1 MIKLIIIEL
10 TKIFHKKFIYVVLSL
25 MLIFCL
31 LNNTLYYLDYDE
43 EGFYKKEEKNN
54 TAEIKKLEDKITKY
68 DKNNENDKTM
78 YTSLKTKIDILNLKN
93 NFPKNTWQYNKT
105 NDYFYDIIY
114 QRNTYTYL
122 IEDEIKK
129 KEIEN
134 TYQEKLTKL
143 TKGDWK
149 YFLNQ
154 EKEELEKKKRE
165 LASNL
170 KNTND
175 TLEKENI
182 NIELEY
188 LSIKLKTINY
198 RLENQ
203 VLEEKTYL
211 NESLKNWEESTTL
224 VSNLTRKTNLT
235 KEEQITLNN
244 ALAKVKVNEYILKN
258 KQNIN
263 KENSLNYELRTIIE
277 DYEFFIVILILMVAS
292 TIICEEFNK
301 GTIKL
306 LLIKPYSRGKI
317 LISKYCTCLFIL
329 LLTICFLILIQLGI
343 GTYLFKTES
352 LKLPVIVYHFSK
364 KELIEYTIWQYMLIR
379 ILSRLPFY
387 ILLLTISFTL
397 STFFTS
403 TVVSIM
409 IPMIIYLFDSI
420 IINIG
425 IKYKITIIKYLLNP
439 NWHFEKYLFGNTNE
453 IASITI
459 KESIIICIV
468 YFVVLSI
475 CTILYFQKK
484 NIKNI

>member
-25 MLIFCL
+25 MLLFCL
-31 LNNTLYYLDYDE
+31 LNNILYYLDYDE
-43 EGFYKKEEKNN
+43 EGFYKKEVKND
-54 TAEIKKLEDKITKY
+54 TTELKKLEDKLTKY
-68 DKNNENDKTM
+68 NENNENDKTM
-78 YTSLKTKIDILNLKN
+78 YISLKTKIDILTLKN
-93 NFPKNTWQYNKT
+93 NFPKNTWQYNKI
-105 NDYFYDIIY
+105 NDYFYDLIY
-114 QRNTYTYL
+114 QRNTYIYL
-122 IEDEIKK
+122 VKDEIKK
-129 KEIEN
+129 KEIED

-143 TKGDWK
+143 TKGDWQ

-154 EKEELEKKKRE
+154 EKEELEEKKRKLE
-165 LASNL
+165 SNL
-170 KNTND
+170 KTTND

-182 NIELEY
+182 KVDLEN

-211 NESLKNWEESTTL
+211 NESLKKWEENSL
-224 VSNLTRKTNLT
+224 LLSSLTRKTNLT
-235 KEEQITLNN
+235 KKEKDIKKQ
-244 ALAKVKVNEYILKN
+244 ALADIKINEYILKN

-263 KENSLNYELRTIIE
+263 KENSLNYELRTIAE

-317 LISKYCTCLFIL
+317 LISKYCTCLLIL

-343 GTYLFKTES
+343 GSYLFKIES
-352 LKLPVIVYHFSK
+352 LKLPVVIYHFGK
-364 KELIEYTIWQYMLIR
+364 KELIEYTIWQYMIIR

-425 IKYKITIIKYLLNP
+425 IKYKITITKYLLNP
-439 NWHFEKYLFGNTNE
+439 NWHFEKYLFGNNNE
-453 IASITI
+453 ISSITI
-459 KESIIICIV
+459 KESIIICIT
-468 YFVVLSI
+468 YFIVLSI
-475 CTILYFQKK
+475 CTILYFKKK